1 VEQPDAL
8 RRLAPVIDERL
19 EALLPR
25 PEGLL
30 ERLHAAMRYS
40 ALAPG
45 KRVRPVLCL
54 LSAEAVGGDPLDALD
69 GACAVEMV
77 HEFSLVHDDLPA
89 IDNDDLRRGRP
100 TCHVEF
106 GEAVAILAGDALFAL
121 AFETIVSAETSPD
134 RIVKA
139 TRCLTRAVGSDG
151 LVGGET
157 VDILSEGSVPSHE
170 TVEFIHARKTGAL
183 IAASC
188 EIGAIF
194 GGGNAAQIETLRRF
208 GTEVGLAFQIAD
220 DVLNETATAE
230 QLGKA
235 AGSDRHREKAT
246 YPSVF
251 GTEVARQLGIEAAAR
266 GMDALASLGE
276 QAHALREL
284 AQFFVLRKS

>member
-1 VEQPDAL
+1 
-8 RRLAPVIDERL
+8 
-19 EALLPR
+19 
-25 PEGLL
+25 
-30 ERLHAAMRYS
+30 MRYS

-54 LSAEAVGGDPLDALD
+54 LSAEAVGGQPLDALD

-77 HEFSLVHDDLPA
+77 HAFSLVHDDLPA

-121 AFETIVSAETSPD
+121 AFETLVSADAPSE

-157 VDILSEGSVPSHE
+157 VDILSEGSVPSRQ
-170 TVEFIHARKTGAL
+170 TVEFIHSRKTGAL

-188 EIGAIF
+188 EIGAIL
-194 GGGNAAQIETLRRF
+194 GGGTDACRSRLY
-208 GTEVGLAFQIAD
+208 VGLEPRLDWRFRSRTTYSTRRPRPSNSAKPPA
-220 DVLNETATAE
+220 ATGIGRRRPILQFLARRLLGNWARMLLRAE
-230 QLGKA
+230 CRNLMFWVN
-235 AGSDRHREKAT
+235 RLTR
-246 YPSVF
+246 
-251 GTEVARQLGIEAAAR
+251 
-266 GMDALASLGE
+266 
-276 QAHALREL
+276 
-284 AQFFVLRKS
+284 